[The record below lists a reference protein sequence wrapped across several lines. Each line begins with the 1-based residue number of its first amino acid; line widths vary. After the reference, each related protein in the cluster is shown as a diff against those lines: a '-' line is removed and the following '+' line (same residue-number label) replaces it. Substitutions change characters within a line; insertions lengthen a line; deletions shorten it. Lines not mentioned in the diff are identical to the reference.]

1 MYCNIFKCHDVLIY
15 KFIYL
20 FMYLL
25 MYLWCIYVFEVQKIS
40 PLISPRSSP
49 LFFVLEV
56 KIARRLKDVTKDVAY
71 VAHGRATRREQEI
84 ELAPWRKHPWNPVE
98 SCGIL
103 WNPVRCSG
111 FHRKY
116 GDFPWEFSDPTKT
129 IVIFRMKKNGPFCVM
144 ILGWG
149 IPGNRPYEFVW
160 TGYTMCPPF
169 QRIMIDNPR
178 EGDGEVC
185 GNWWGPLFLP
195 NNCF

>member
-111 FHRKY
+111 FHREY

-129 IVIFRMKKNGPFCVM
+129 IVIFRMKKEWTVLCDDFGVGDSRQPTVWVCLNM
-144 ILGWG
+144 IYDVPS
-149 IPGNRPYEFVW
+149 IPKDHDR
-160 TGYTMCPPF
+160 
-169 QRIMIDNPR
+169 
-178 EGDGEVC
+178 
-185 GNWWGPLFLP
+185 
-195 NNCF
+195 

>member
-1 MYCNIFKCHDVLIY
+1 
-15 KFIYL
+15 
-20 FMYLL
+20 MYL
-25 MYLWCIYVFEVQKIS
+25 CIWGAKNIPIDLPKVKPPFFRPRGED
-40 PLISPRSSP
+40 RSS
-49 LFFVLEV
+49 LE
-56 KIARRLKDVTKDVAY
+56 
-71 VAHGRATRREQEI
+71 GRHQGCGVRGAWPRHTPGTGDWTGA
-84 ELAPWRKHPWNPVE
+84 LAKTSLE

-111 FHRKY
+111 FHREY